1 MKDPYTKPLFG
12 MELFSLTQTM
22 ASSCTSN
29 IPKIDLTLNDI
40 ATCAWDMGGGNRVFI
55 EPPTCTINGEGS
67 GFVCYHNPGE
77 GSYIFRS

>member
-1 MKDPYTKPLFG
+1 MKENYTKPLLAVE
-12 MELFSLTQTM
+12 MFSLTQTVTREC
-22 ASSCTSN
+22 ASS
-29 IPKIDLTLNDI
+29 IPKDRVNFNNIN
-40 ATCAWDMGGGNRVFI
+40 TCAWDMGGGNRVFI